1 MKWFITV
8 LFLLL
13 CSTTFHASKTP
24 TRYFQEKEKQISY
37 YINDG
42 HYNNALLKCN
52 QLLANG
58 LNKDQRYKILS
69 IQSKIHFWNDNM
81 YAYRKTAEEAYQL
94 KKKDS
99 PIYKAYF
106 HAQLGY
112 FYHFSFVGDSAL
124 FHAEK
129 AMKLLHDNYSERSKI
144 SAHFIYHIYGTC
156 ELYRKRYS
164 FDYGNEIESRLRL
177 IVPIMSYLDSALL
190 IFNETPYFP
199 QEKAIILR
207 SKGSRLFDLVGYDI
221 RLKPSDF
228 LHPKFEKEVLS
239 KVISNYKQAEYCL
252 PKKEKSLRRNING
265 LLSMAYYCNNQ
276 PEKGDS
282 ICLPYLE
289 KYSRNPV
296 GEILPCFLNSMSILD
311 YFTKNAI
318 LRNSNKKELTRLL
331 EFNKQILPYWRMYLQ
346 HENLNFFDAYN
357 YSPVDKIILLLDF
370 FNDKNDIENRR
381 YLAEFTLEKFS
392 YFSKVA
398 IKKVGRRI
406 VNKNAYQQLLAQIE
420 RKPTDFLSLNKLS
433 KTASTVEKIIAVKQV
448 QSKLKTN
455 EAVLLVSS
463 SSGHN
468 TFHIC
473 ILKKSIKV
481 FRLKKYLYFFQ
492 ETRNNEFN
500 SPQEIKKRSAS
511 ILKEAPHI
519 SYLVNQKI
527 KKLYV
532 ASNIEF
538 PFDWLVINS
547 KGNEFHELSFFKK
560 QINVVKMF
568 NPIDFFISEPTESLI
583 HRKTTTFWLN
593 KKSVGKLP
601 YTGKQMQKLT
611 KKLTVF
617 SEVYLKSEGIL
628 QVVGHGELSK
638 KFHTSPSSSLEYSEL
653 NQVRNKEFKVE
664 SDLVIFNVCFGGIKR
679 NLNLFDMNLNNLL
692 ISRGAKAVI
701 ASPNQTVDQS
711 SAYIF
716 ERFYKYLFK
725 GETAEDALQHA
736 KMDYLKTHRGIWAHP
751 MYWSMYE
758 LTSNVKDLRLAPEPA
773 TTTDKSWQAFLV
785 LLALVAMVLRFYLFW
800 ES

>member
-13 CSTTFHASKTP
+13 FSTTFHASKTP
-24 TRYFQEKEKQISY
+24 TRYFQEKENEISHFIY
-37 YINDG
+37 DG
-42 HYNNALLKCN
+42 HYNNALLKCD
-52 QLLANG
+52 QLLAKQ

-124 FHAEK
+124 IHAEK
-129 AMKLLHDNYSERSKI
+129 ALKLLHNNYSERSKI

-156 ELYRKRYS
+156 EIYRKRYY
-164 FDYGNEIESRLRL
+164 FDSGNEIESKHKR
-177 IVPIMSYLDSALL
+177 IEPIMNYLDSALL

-207 SKGSRLFDLVGYDI
+207 SKGSRMFDLVGYDI
-221 RLKPSDF
+221 RSKPSDF
-228 LHPKFEKEVLS
+228 IHPKFEKEVLS
-239 KVISNYKQAEYCL
+239 KVISFYKQAENCL
-252 PKKEKSLRRNING
+252 PKKEKSLRTNING
-265 LLSMAYYCNNQ
+265 VLSMAFYCNNQ

-282 ICLPYLE
+282 ICLPYIE
-289 KYSRNPV
+289 KYSRNPI
-296 GEILPCFLNSMSILD
+296 GEILPCFLNSMSVLD

-346 HENLNFFDAYN
+346 QENLNFFDAYN
-357 YSPVDKIILLLDF
+357 NSPVDKIILLLDF
-370 FNDKNDIENRR
+370 FKDKNDIENRHC
-381 YLAEFTLEKFS
+381 LSEFAFEKFS

-398 IKKVGRRI
+398 INKVGRHI
-406 VNKNAYQQLLAQIE
+406 INKNAYQKLLAQIE

-433 KTASTVEKIIAVKQV
+433 KTASKVEKLIAVKQV

-468 TFHIC
+468 AFHIC
-473 ILKKSIKV
+473 ILKNSIKV
-481 FRLKKYLYFFQ
+481 FRLKKYQYFFQ

-500 SPQEIKKRSAS
+500 TPQEIKKRSSS

-568 NPIDFFISEPTESLI
+568 NPIDFFTSKPTESLI
-583 HRKTTTFWLN
+583 HRKTTSFWLN
-593 KKSVGKLP
+593 KRSVGKLP
-601 YTGKQMQKLT
+601 YTEKLMQKLT
-611 KKLTVF
+611 KNPTVF
-617 SEVYLKSEGIL
+617 SEEDLKSEGVL
-628 QVVGHGELSK
+628 QVVGHGDLSNN
-638 KFHTSPSSSLEYSEL
+638 KFHTGQSSSLEYSEL

-725 GETAEDALQHA
+725 GETAEDALHQA
-736 KMDYLKTHRGIWAHP
+736 KIDYLNTHRGIWAHP

-758 LTSNVKDLRLAPEPA
+758 LTSNVKDLRLAPEPMP
-773 TTTDKSWQAFLV
+773 DKSWQAFLMLFV
-785 LLALVAMVLRFYLFW
+785 LVAIVIRFYLFW
-800 ES
+800 ED